1 MKHSFRTG
9 VRRIPFAIA
18 VIIPAI
24 CAAQAAVAQ
33 VEDPFIAAIRSMK
46 HSVTAVMCQKP
57 DPDHPDQSR
66 RIIVG
71 TIFFVSVR
79 GDFITADHTLQDT
92 EPGHRLAGCEPNIWF
107 SRPSKTPGMFT
118 ATTFPFLVKD
128 CIRDSGGDMARCH
141 TVADLSTAADGQFAP
156 QPVVIDPRQRD
167 DGTAIAITGYPLGI
181 PVPLSSRGY
190 IGAYQL
196 DARGPVDIAIDHTA
210 WPGISGSPV
219 YDSSGKVVGM
229 LVQAGTEAAS
239 GISIAR
245 SGFAL
250 SQFMAAHPL
259 NGK

>member
-1 MKHSFRTG
+1 
-9 VRRIPFAIA
+9 
-18 VIIPAI
+18 
-24 CAAQAAVAQ
+24 
-33 VEDPFIAAIRSMK
+33 
-46 HSVTAVMCQKP
+46 MCQKP